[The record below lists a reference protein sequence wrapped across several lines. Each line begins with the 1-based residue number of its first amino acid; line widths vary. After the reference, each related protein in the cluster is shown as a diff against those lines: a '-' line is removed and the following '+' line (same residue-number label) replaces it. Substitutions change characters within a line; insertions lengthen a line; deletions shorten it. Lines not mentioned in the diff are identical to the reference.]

1 MVTGNGGV
9 GGGGGC
15 VHYPGCGFVDLQFAE
30 AIFSPGCHLVSIG
43 LSISS
48 KFTVVA
54 VHSKPVQ

>member
-1 MVTGNGGV
+1 MVVLVGV
-9 GGGGGC
+9 
-15 VHYPGCGFVDLQFAE
+15 VVVFIILVVVLSMQFAE